1 MDSFVDYL
9 EQNLIKEE
17 KSWYKDQASEVL
29 FVTLQI
35 TKCERLLKL
44 CNNAILRNPKNF
56 FSSKEFLF
64 IPRDYLAK
72 ILDRDI
78 LGLEEIDVFIGVI
91 MWGMNNTPNIS
102 HFDDFRLWSTEDL
115 TSLKSTIIQF
125 LNKVRFFHMQPEDF
139 INKVGPLIK
148 NFSPELYEQNMSLI
162 KTYEKYSMIPFNFH
176 LIFRSNGN
184 ELKEDDN
191 NNKWRQCCYNQG
203 PTLTVIRTKDINED
217 EVVFGGFKSVS
228 WSDNDIIG
236 GGKGFI
242 FGYLWK
248 DDKLLLPWMMP
259 VKNHFYG
266 DKILGDGQLL
276 FINFTNGNKLIAH
289 ANVWSLEETIEELE
303 SSFMLRRGRISNTTA
318 FLISVEP
325 TLLSSSP
332 RAALPTYTHFSVRNR
347 GNRRCRRSHESR
359 GGHGIH
365 GSRESHEVIAMK
377 IMRI

>member
-35 TKCERLLKL
+35 TKCEKLLKL

-72 ILDRDI
+72 LLDRDI
-78 LGLEEIDVFIGVI
+78 LGLEEIDVFVGVI

-148 NFSPELYEQNMSLI
+148 NFSPEL
-162 KTYEKYSMIPFNFH
+162 
-176 LIFRSNGN
+176 SNGN

-303 SSFMLRRGRISNTTA
+303 VFIVLHKD
-318 FLISVEP
+318 
-325 TLLSSSP
+325 TL
-332 RAALPTYTHFSVRNR
+332 
-347 GNRRCRRSHESR
+347 
-359 GGHGIH
+359 
-365 GSRESHEVIAMK
+365 
-377 IMRI
+377 

>member
-35 TKCERLLKL
+35 TKCEKLLKL

-72 ILDRDI
+72 LLDRDI
-78 LGLEEIDVFIGVI
+78 LGLEEIDVFVGVI

-148 NFSPELYEQNMSLI
+148 NFSPELYEQVIQYHSKKSTPSYYNILPLRLNSLIIREKEETALISYWIKHSYDKKGREEDDNNNNTTHNNNDDDKDENMSLI

-303 SSFMLRRGRISNTTA
+303 VFIVLHKD
-318 FLISVEP
+318 
-325 TLLSSSP
+325 TL
-332 RAALPTYTHFSVRNR
+332 
-347 GNRRCRRSHESR
+347 
-359 GGHGIH
+359 
-365 GSRESHEVIAMK
+365 
-377 IMRI
+377 